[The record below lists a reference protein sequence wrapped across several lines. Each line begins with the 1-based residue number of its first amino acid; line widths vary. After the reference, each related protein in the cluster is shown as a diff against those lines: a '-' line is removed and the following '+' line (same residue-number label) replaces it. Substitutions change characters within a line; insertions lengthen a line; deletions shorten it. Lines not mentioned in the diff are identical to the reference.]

1 MELSLWQIHPT
12 LGLLRDKHLVRAR
25 CLGSRNG
32 LRGEEMPLSK
42 NHGALFED
50 EDGQPDER

>member
-32 LRGEEMPLSK
+32 MRGEEMPLSK